1 MKFIHPKKFKFR
13 APLVEEFTFIQKLLL
28 DSKLPSQ
35 DIHPA
40 NQYFIIAENEGE
52 VIGCCGFEQ
61 YGEYGLFRSLAVS
74 ADYRSL
80 GIGRLLT
87 DKIMDLAKGKGINTF
102 YLLTTTAEDFFKKQS
117 WNVTD
122 RVQVQ
127 EEISQTTEFL
137 SVCPSTATC
146 MMYRL

>member
-1 MKFIHPKKFKFR
+1 
-13 APLVEEFTFIQKLLL
+13 
-28 DSKLPSQ
+28 
-35 DIHPA
+35 
-40 NQYFIIAENEGE
+40 
-52 VIGCCGFEQ
+52 
-61 YGEYGLFRSLAVS
+61 LAVS

-122 RVQVQ
+122 RVQVP

-137 SVCPSTATC
+137 SFCPSTATC

>member
-1 MKFIHPKKFKFR
+1 
-13 APLVEEFTFIQKLLL
+13 
-28 DSKLPSQ
+28 
-35 DIHPA
+35 
-40 NQYFIIAENEGE
+40 
-52 VIGCCGFEQ
+52 
-61 YGEYGLFRSLAVS
+61 
-74 ADYRSL
+74 
-80 GIGRLLT
+80 
-87 DKIMDLAKGKGINTF
+87 MDLAKGKGINTF

-122 RVQVQ
+122 RVQVP